1 MTREDAAS
9 KRSVRVNDGNSKDI
23 KVVRCNITLDT
34 KTKFLFIVPITNYHA
49 SYYDNHKTIEQRYA
63 AGGGKELLYLAA
75 GWVKL
80 NSSRVLQVVRVKT
93 LLLPTLIFY

>member
-63 AGGGKELLYLAA
+63 AATGKKTFIFGCRVGQIELLSGA
-75 GWVKL
+75 
-80 NSSRVLQVVRVKT
+80 SSS
-93 LLLPTLIFY
+93 